1 MANPNTIKPRSLR
14 VVGMG
19 AKLLPG
25 ALAPRQAALL
35 EALRDL
41 ALDADCAVLTAAVQ
55 GLEVRGITT
64 AGLND
69 AVRAVAGIAVEAAPE
84 EACPGAAI
92 GRARAK
98 DVARAAS
105 VLALLA
111 VELRR
116 VAGR

>member
-1 MANPNTIKPRSLR
+1 MANPNTIKPRALR
-14 VVGMG
+14 VVGTG

-25 ALAPRQAALL
+25 ALAPRQTALL
-35 EALRDL
+35 DAVREL
-41 ALDADCAVLTAAVQ
+41 ALDADNAALAAAVR
-55 GLEVRGITT
+55 GIEVRGLVT
-64 AGLND
+64 ATLND
-69 AVRAVAGIAVEAAPE
+69 AVRAVAGIAAEAAPE
-84 EACPGAAI
+84 DACPGSAI